1 MNIDAVLLEFEGVVA
16 DTAYVRRAA
25 ITNAFAEAGVQLSEA
40 DYYNLCA
47 GWPTW
52 NAVRAVAIEQELAL
66 DDTVL
71 DLIANAA
78 DRAYS
83 AHVGKGVVLVDGAR
97 TALERLASRSR
108 LGIVSRLRRN
118 DLDVLISLGKLE
130 HLFAFVIGAE
140 DAAPGKPEP
149 FPYQR
154 ALERLARLAPGT
166 SGKSRVVALEDGV
179 AGIRSAHR
187 AGIECIVV
195 GGVPPHVAM
204 EADAWIESL
213 TGLDP
218 GTLDSLLSE
227 HGERSH

>member
-1 MNIDAVLLEFEGVVA
+1 MNIDAVLLEFEGVLA
-16 DTAYVRRAA
+16 DTAYVRREA
-25 ITNAFAEAGVQLSEA
+25 ITTAFADAGVRLSEA
-40 DYYNLCA
+40 EYHSICA

-52 NAVRAVAIEQELAL
+52 NAVRSVAVERKLAL
-66 DDTVL
+66 DETVL
-71 DLIANAA
+71 DLIAHAA
-78 DRAYS
+78 ERAYS
-83 AHVGKGVVLVDGAR
+83 AHVGKGVVLVDGAHA
-97 TALERLASRSR
+97 ALERLASRAR
-108 LGIVSRLRRN
+108 VGIVSRLRRS
-118 DLDVLISLGKLE
+118 DLEVLISLGKME
-130 HLFAFVIGAE
+130 HVFAFVIGAE

-154 ALERLARLAPGT
+154 ALDRLSRLAPERGARR
-166 SGKSRVVALEDGV
+166 RVVALEDGV

-195 GGVPPHVAM
+195 GDVPPHVAM

-218 GTLDSLLSE
+218 DMLDSLLSE